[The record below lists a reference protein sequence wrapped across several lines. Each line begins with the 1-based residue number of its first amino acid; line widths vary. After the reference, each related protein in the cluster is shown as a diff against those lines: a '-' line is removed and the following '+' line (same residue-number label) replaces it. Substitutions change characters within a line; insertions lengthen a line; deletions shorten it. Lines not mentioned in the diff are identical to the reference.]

1 LSFFISWHFLETF
14 DNFFTKTLFG
24 THNDIDFDKSNSKT
38 KLKQI
43 HKEGF
48 LLTFDQSW
56 TMIKAFIFNKRELY
70 DSLKKLN
77 EELHQISET
86 IDLNQ
91 HLPLIRFKLVDKKYE
106 REDENLNLEINGLN
120 ESHKIVLKKLAPTAR
135 LDELKSEIV
144 IEKSSFNKLIN
155 ILLKVSDFK
164 FKSILIK
171 EFQLAVGSQALNP
184 RFNRRYGE
192 LYLSSDD
199 NIDISSFIHTTL
211 LLS

>member
-1 LSFFISWHFLETF
+1 
-14 DNFFTKTLFG
+14 
-24 THNDIDFDKSNSKT
+24 
-38 KLKQI
+38 
-43 HKEGF
+43 
-48 LLTFDQSW
+48 
-56 TMIKAFIFNKRELY
+56 
-70 DSLKKLN
+70 
-77 EELHQISET
+77 
-86 IDLNQ
+86 
-91 HLPLIRFKLVDKKYE
+91 
-106 REDENLNLEINGLN
+106 LEINGLN

>member
-1 LSFFISWHFLETF
+1 
-14 DNFFTKTLFG
+14 
-24 THNDIDFDKSNSKT
+24 
-38 KLKQI
+38 
-43 HKEGF
+43 
-48 LLTFDQSW
+48 
-56 TMIKAFIFNKRELY
+56 MIKAFIFNKRELY

-91 HLPLIRFKLVDKKYE
+91 HLPLIWFKLVDKNYE